1 MYRIIGVLM
10 LIMPIVA
17 LMLVLLLPFSHAAV
31 FFMPKEI
38 PSNVNW
44 SFFVAQ
50 NPTDSFDSADLYFDG
65 EKIIAVYS
73 NGQAIIDP
81 FNGKFVLKAFTFDEE
96 PGKATGLHLYVSH
109 FGLNEGTHTVKL
121 ETKKGDEIV
130 DITEGE
136 IAVFDALQEN
146 YGIELDKQLDVLSNL
161 SISLGENLQNLGL
174 SIESARKNADE
185 MNSALEQKI
194 NESME
199 NLANFQSVLND
210 LNSNIDDMGKGVAEG
225 NKKFMTLNT
234 EVQMLKEE
242 LGKQKAGLDAVRAE
256 ASPVSYLGL
265 ANSFLIA
272 LAVVGLVL
280 VFVRRREIAE
290 MLKRR

>member
-1 MYRIIGVLM
+1 MHKIIGGLM

-17 LMLVLLLPFSHAAV
+17 LMLILLLPFSHAAV

-50 NPTDSFDSADLYFDG
+50 EPTDSFDAADLYFDG
-65 EKIIAVYS
+65 EKIITVYS

-96 PGKATGLHLYVSH
+96 PGKATGLHLYVSY
-109 FGLNEGTHTVKL
+109 FGLNEGTHTVRL
-121 ETKKGDEIV
+121 ETKKGTELV
-130 DITEGE
+130 DVTEGE
-136 IAVFDALQEN
+136 IAVFDALPEN

-161 SISLGENLQNLGL
+161 SISLGENLQNLGF

-194 NESME
+194 NESMKDI
-199 NLANFQSVLND
+199 ANFQSVLKD
-210 LNSNIDDMGKGVAEG
+210 LNSSIDGMGKGVAEG
-225 NKKFMTLNT
+225 NKKIMALNT

-242 LGKQKAGLDAVRAE
+242 LGRQKAGLDAVRAE

-280 VFVRRREIAE
+280 VFVKREIIIE
-290 MLKRR
+290 KLRRQ